1 MRIRKRLVLFKSNL
15 IQYIY
20 IVVWGEYYIMHFV
33 GESEPRILLK
43 LYFFLCFLFH
53 ITINFVDCINLESET
68 EGFNIM
74 VPELFLSI
82 ILKIWEKYWH
92 YRHLLIKLIL
102 LLFFKAKNCLHFY
115 LSLRCKTFCR
125 IISNSSQISSTPK
138 PTVTFRNCSFLCVS
152 LLKELE
158 LICHNQ
164 LSPPAETEINPS
176 LRDVWY
182 GYCQYY

>member
-20 IVVWGEYYIMHFV
+20 CGL
-33 GESEPRILLK
+33 GRILYYAFCRRIRTQDFVKTL
-43 LYFFLCFLFH
+43 FFLCFLFH